1 MIAIINYGD
10 GNVKAFSNIYK
21 NLNVAFTIAKCADDL
36 KDATKIIL
44 PGVGSFDHAMQRLK
58 DSGMKEKLDELVLQK
73 RLPAIGI
80 CVGMQMLANKSEE
93 GKLPGLGWIDGVVKK
108 FDISKLDNKMPL
120 PHMGWNTLSIKKKS
134 PLLEQLERESRFYF
148 LHSYCFECKNNDDI
162 VATASYGDEFAC
174 VIHSRNIYGI
184 QCHPEK
190 SHNNGIRLLKNF
202 GAL

>member
-1 MIAIINYGD
+1 MIAIINYGV

-80 CVGMQMLANKSEE
+80 CVGMQMLTNKSEE

-108 FDISKLDNKMPL
+108 FDISKLDN
-120 PHMGWNTLSIKKKS
+120 
-134 PLLEQLERESRFYF
+134 
-148 LHSYCFECKNNDDI
+148 
-162 VATASYGDEFAC
+162 
-174 VIHSRNIYGI
+174 
-184 QCHPEK
+184 
-190 SHNNGIRLLKNF
+190 
-202 GAL
+202 